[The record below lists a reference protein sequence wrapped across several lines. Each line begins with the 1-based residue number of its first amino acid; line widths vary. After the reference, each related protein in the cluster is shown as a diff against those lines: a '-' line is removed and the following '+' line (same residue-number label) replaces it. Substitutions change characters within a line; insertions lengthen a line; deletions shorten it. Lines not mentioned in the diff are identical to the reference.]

1 MVETYRGG
9 LELLCDSKKIH
20 NVNVEFEQQ
29 NGEDKVVHCF
39 KVIGL
44 WFFFHTQFYDWH
56 SYKIFFMFSVN
67 HERIAFLGANQLD

>member
-1 MVETYRGG
+1 MVETCSGG

-29 NGEDKVVHCF
+29 NKEDKVV
-39 KVIGL
+39 
-44 WFFFHTQFYDWH
+44 YDLKNYW
-56 SYKIFFMFSVN
+56 SMIFFQHTSRIGIFIRFSSCFSVN